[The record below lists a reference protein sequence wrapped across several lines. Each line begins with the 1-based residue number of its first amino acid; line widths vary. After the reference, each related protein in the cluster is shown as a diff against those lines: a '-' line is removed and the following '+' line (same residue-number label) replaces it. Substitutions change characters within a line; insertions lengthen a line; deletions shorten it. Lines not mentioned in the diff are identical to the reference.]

1 MFSAKKFNYIT
12 YLLITIFFLSVT
24 ISTIADITKE
34 NSIRMQFNALLK
46 DVELFN
52 SEHSSYLTEVPPPSE
67 PSSLVEYYSSQDAL
81 VAGYNNY
88 KEATSYYSE
97 AYGRLTFSALNF
109 PFEIDLW
116 ITNIQ
121 YTDGDFVQI
130 IVAKEVGTL
139 FNGKKGGL
147 ISYYK
152 KADNKV
158 YNNFTWTV
166 SKQNNKW
173 VPHFTGKW
181 TQQSIEQYEEEFGA
195 FPGTSIYDVTRRTA
209 AEELYFNKIKNGRNE
224 VREYNIQY
232 KLNPVLSTKL
242 YKNFLSYVLNIVQQD
257 FVQKVEFKKL
267 TLSSVIDANGYLKMS
282 KYDEEFNFTVKVEQW
297 GNVSLSATCYSE
309 ITYMFMLFN
318 QTIPYEKPIITL

>member
-52 SEHSSYLTEVPPPSE
+52 SEHSSYLTEVTPPSE
-67 PSSLVEYYSSQDAL
+67 PSLIEFYSSQDAL

-121 YTDGDFVQI
+121 YSDGDFIQT

-152 KADNKV
+152 KSDNKV
-158 YNNFTWTV
+158 YNNFTWIV

-173 VPHFTGKW
+173 VPHFTNKW
-181 TQQSIEQYEEEFGA
+181 TQQSLEQYEAEFGA

-209 AEELYFNKIKNGRNE
+209 AEEIYFNKLTNGKNE
-224 VREYNIQY
+224 VREN
-232 KLNPVLSTKL
+232 N
-242 YKNFLSYVLNIVQQD
+242 
-257 FVQKVEFKKL
+257 
-267 TLSSVIDANGYLKMS
+267 
-282 KYDEEFNFTVKVEQW
+282 
-297 GNVSLSATCYSE
+297 
-309 ITYMFMLFN
+309 N
-318 QTIPYEKPIITL
+318 QIK